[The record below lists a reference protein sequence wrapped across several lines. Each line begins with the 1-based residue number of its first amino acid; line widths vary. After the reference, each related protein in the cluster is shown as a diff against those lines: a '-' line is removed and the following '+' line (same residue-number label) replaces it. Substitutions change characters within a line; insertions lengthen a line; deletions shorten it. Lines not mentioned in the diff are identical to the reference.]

1 MAQLKKSQIAAME
14 KLGMTEEEIAELAQ
28 VDDLIDHDKGEKI
41 HFDFDLTPKQQAVAK
56 EYSIAHTR
64 KYPQSKEK
72 DTETAEQPK
81 PKKPFVPDLDNSGGK
96 RNKKENVSK
105 ATIVNALM
113 TFLST
118 LNGCSDIVV
127 ITKDKKLNFDY
138 NGKRY
143 DLDLIE
149 KRIPKA

>member
-1 MAQLKKSQIAAME
+1 MAQLTKSQIAAME
-14 KLGMTEEEIAELAQ
+14 KLGMTEEEIAELAE

-41 HFDFDLTPKQQAVAK
+41 PLPFDLTPEQQAVVK
-56 EYSIAHTR
+56 EYSITHTR
-64 KYPQSKEK
+64 KYPRPTEEN
-72 DTETAEQPK
+72 TETAEQSK
-81 PKKPFVPDLDNSGGK
+81 SKKPFVPDLDNSGGK

-118 LNGCSDIVV
+118 FEGCSDIIVV
-127 ITKDKKLNFDY
+127 TKDKKLNFAY

-149 KRIPKA
+149 KRTPKA